1 MAERKVV
8 KLTDGTE
15 ADFAIGTSL
24 ADIDKKLA
32 TEGLKRDSSVKPF
45 AERGVVDSTMA
56 KINLPIVQGA
66 SALLGLP
73 GAVAE
78 GLQTGA
84 EKISQAGL
92 NPFAA
97 FYGALG
103 EKRTPEQAAAGRPVI
118 SAPTPASI
126 TRAVGENI
134 PLQRAE
140 SIPGQLA
147 QTTIRNIASAPVAG
161 AVVPSMLS
169 AAGEEAVAFPFR
181 GTPLEPAARA
191 VGAIG
196 APIAALPFAVKSPM
210 ERMYT
215 ESTQRMTPE
224 QVQAAS
230 QLQRQSFQAGMP
242 VTSFEAMQQAAGGR
256 TTLPALQRQVEGM
269 PASAPQM
276 AEFMAERG
284 AATQRTLQE
293 QFPQTTRAQLGTE
306 MQVAAQAEIRA
317 LNKQLVEEAG
327 PAFKAVKAKKIPM
340 SWMTNLERESAVI
353 AEAGKAVDN
362 IPAYQDL
369 LKGFPNNSI
378 ARIESMRQYLA
389 DKYDNLA
396 VAAQGKVTGEMKA
409 YQTALENL
417 KNKADIQVPAYAAA
431 RADYQKARERI
442 VGPLTE
448 TPIPNI
454 AATSEVPKQF
464 GELFATK
471 AAEINLTPNK
481 VKNAVRALAKTDPSL
496 PKEFLNQYMR
506 SSLENVQR
514 AATTQAGTVG
524 PRFADTIARNTTQR
538 ANLEAAFVEIYG
550 EKGKEAAKGLNN
562 MMRILDA
569 QGRRLPAGS
578 PTAEKGM
585 LAEASVGTVG
595 QTLKQPLSAIGN
607 MYQSVF
613 FSRDYQKMAKA
624 MTSPDGVMAL
634 ENIAKAGKDR
644 KKIGLAF
651 TELQQIIKAAEA
663 EESANVAQ

>member
-15 ADFAIGTSL
+15 ADFPIGASL
-24 ADIDKKLA
+24 ADIDKRLEK
-32 TEGLKRDSSVKPF
+32 EGLQRDTSVKPF
-45 AERGVVDSTMA
+45 ADRGIVDTTMA

-84 EKISQAGL
+84 EKISQLFGRTL
-92 NPFAA
+92 EQTAA
-97 FYGALG
+97 S
-103 EKRTPEQAAAGRPVI
+103 RPAI

-126 TRAVGENI
+126 TKAVGEYI

-140 SIPGQLA
+140 SLPGQLA
-147 QTTIRNIASAPVAG
+147 QTAVRNIASAPVPG
-161 AVVPSMLS
+161 AIVPSLLS
-169 AAGEEAVAFPFR
+169 AGGEEALAFPFR
-181 GTPLEPAARA
+181 GTPLEPSARV
-191 VGAIG
+191 VGSLT
-196 APIAALPFAVKSPM
+196 APLISAPSALKSPM
-210 ERMYT
+210 ERMYS

-224 QVQAAS
+224 QIQQAA
-230 QLQRQSFQAGMP
+230 QLQQQSFKAGMP

-269 PASAPQM
+269 PASAPQI

-284 AATQRTLQE
+284 NITQRTLQE
-293 QFPQTTRAQLGTE
+293 QFPQTTRTQLGTQ
-306 MQVAAQAEIRA
+306 MQQAAQNEVRA
-317 LNKQLVEEAG
+317 LNQQLVKEAG
-327 PAFKAVKAKKIPM
+327 PAFEAVKSKKIPM

-369 LKGFPNNSI
+369 LKGFPDNSI
-378 ARIESMRQYLA
+378 ARIEAMRQFLA

-396 VAAQGKVTGEMKA
+396 AVAQGKVTGEMKA
-409 YQTALENL
+409 YQAARTNL
-417 KNKADIQVPAYAAA
+417 LKKADEQVPAYAAA
-431 RADYQKARERI
+431 REDYQKARDRI

-471 AAEINLTPNK
+471 AAEINLTPDK
-481 VKNAVRALAKTDPSL
+481 VTKAVRALAKTDPEL
-496 PKEFLNQYMR
+496 PREFLNQYMR
-506 SSLENVQR
+506 ASLENVQR
-514 AATTQAGTVG
+514 AASTQAGTVG
-524 PRFADTIARNTTQR
+524 PRFADTVAKNTTQR
-538 ANLEAAFVEIYG
+538 ANLQAAIVEVYG
-550 EKGKEAAKGLNN
+550 ENGKQAAKGFNS
-562 MMRILDA
+562 MMNILEA

-585 LAEASVGTVG
+585 LAEASVGAVG

-607 MYQSVF
+607 MYQSIF
-613 FSRDYQKMAKA
+613 FARDYQKIAKA
-624 MTSPDGVMAL
+624 ITSPDGVMAL

-663 EESANVAQ
+663 EDQPANVAQ

>member
-24 ADIDKKLA
+24 ADIDKRLA
-32 TEGLKRDSSVKPF
+32 TEGLKRDTSVKPF
-45 AERGVVDSTMA
+45 AERSAIDTTIA

-73 GAVAE
+73 GMVAE
-78 GLQTGA
+78 GLQSGA
-84 EKISQAGL
+84 ELIGRGL
-92 NPFAA
+92 G
-97 FYGALG
+97 Y
-103 EKRTPEQAAAGRPVI
+103 TPEQVAASRPVM
-118 SAPTPASI
+118 SAPTPADI
-126 TRAVGENI
+126 TRSVGEFI

-140 SIPGQLA
+140 SGVGRLA
-147 QTTIRNIASAPVAG
+147 QTAVRNIASAPVPG
-161 AVVPSMLS
+161 AMIPSLLS
-169 AAGEEAVAFPFR
+169 AGGEEALAIPFQ
-181 GTPLEPAARA
+181 GTELEPYARA
-191 VGAIG
+191 VGG
-196 APIAALPFAVKSPM
+196 IAAPLISAPSALQSPLQ
-210 ERMYT
+210 RMYS

-230 QLQRQSFQAGMP
+230 QLQRQSFQSGMP
-242 VTSFEAMQQAAGGR
+242 VTSLEAMQQAAGGR
-256 TTLPALQRQVEGM
+256 TTLPALQRQVEGV

-293 QFPQTTRAQLGTE
+293 QFPQTTRAQLGTD
-306 MQVAAQAEIRA
+306 MQKAAMAEETA
-317 LNKQLVEEAG
+317 LNKRLVEEAG
-327 PAFKAVKAKKIPM
+327 PAFKAVKSKKIPM

-353 AEAGKAVDN
+353 AEASKAVDN
-362 IPAYQDL
+362 SPAYQDL
-369 LKGFPNNSI
+369 LKGFPDNSI
-378 ARIESMRQYLA
+378 ARIESMRSYLQ
-389 DKYDNLA
+389 DKYDLLA
-396 VAAQGKVTGEMKA
+396 PLTPGKVTSEMLA
-409 YQTALENL
+409 YDNARRTLLE
-417 KNKADIQVPAYAAA
+417 KADTQVPAYAAA

-454 AATSEVPKQF
+454 AQTSEVPKQF

-471 AAEINLTPNK
+471 AAEINLTPDK
-481 VKNAVRALAKTDPSL
+481 VTKAVRALAKTDPSL

-524 PRFADTIARNTTQR
+524 PRFVDTIARNTTQR

-550 EKGKEAAKGLNN
+550 ENGKQAAKGLNN
-562 MMRILDA
+562 MMRILEA

-585 LAEASVGTVG
+585 LAEASVGAIG

-607 MYQSVF
+607 MYQSIF
-613 FSRDYQKMAKA
+613 FSRDYTNMAKA
-624 MTSPDGVMAL
+624 ITSPDGVMAL
-634 ENIAKAGKDR
+634 EKIAKAGKDR

-651 TELQQIIKAAEA
+651 TELQQVIKAVEA
-663 EESANVAQ
+663 DEQPQ

>member
-1 MAERKVV
+1 
-8 KLTDGTE
+8 
-15 ADFAIGTSL
+15 
-24 ADIDKKLA
+24 
-32 TEGLKRDSSVKPF
+32 
-45 AERGVVDSTMA
+45 
-56 KINLPIVQGA
+56 
-66 SALLGLP
+66 
-73 GAVAE
+73 
-78 GLQTGA
+78 
-84 EKISQAGL
+84 
-92 NPFAA
+92 
-97 FYGALG
+97 
-103 EKRTPEQAAAGRPVI
+103 
-118 SAPTPASI
+118 
-126 TRAVGENI
+126 
-134 PLQRAE
+134 LQRAE
-140 SIPGQLA
+140 SFPGQLA
-147 QTTIRNIASAPVAG
+147 QTSVRNIVSAPVPG
-161 AVVPSMLS
+161 AIVPSLLS
-169 AAGEEAVAFPFR
+169 AAGEETLAIPFK
-181 GTPLEPAARA
+181 GTDLEPAARV
-191 VGAIG
+191 VGG
-196 APIAALPFAVKSPM
+196 LTAPLVSAPSALQSPLQ
-210 ERMYT
+210 RMYS
-215 ESTQRMTPE
+215 ESTQRMTPAQIQE
-224 QVQAAS
+224 AS
-230 QLQRQSFQAGMP
+230 QLQRQSFQEGMP

-256 TTLPALQRQVEGM
+256 TTLPALQRQVEGV

-284 AATQRTLQE
+284 ASTQQRLQE
-293 QFPQTTRAQLGTE
+293 QFPQTTRAQLGTQ
-306 MQVAAQAEIRA
+306 MQEAAQAEVSA

-353 AEAGKAVDN
+353 AEASKAVDN
-362 IPAYQDL
+362 SPVYQDL
-369 LKGFPNNSI
+369 LKGFPDNSI
-378 ARIESMRQYLA
+378 ARIESMRSYLQ
-389 DKYDNLA
+389 DKYDLLA
-396 VAAQGKVTGEMKA
+396 PLTPGKVTNEMLAYDKA
-409 YQTALENL
+409 RRTLLE
-417 KNKADIQVPAYAAA
+417 KADTQVPAYAAA

-471 AAEINLTPNK
+471 AAEINLTPKK
-481 VKNAVRALAKTDPSL
+481 VTDAVRALAKTDPAL

-550 EKGKEAAKGLNN
+550 EKGKEAAKGLNS

-585 LAEASVGTVG
+585 LAEASVGTVT

-607 MYQSVF
+607 LYQSVF
-613 FSRDYQKMAKA
+613 FARDYQSMAKA

-634 ENIAKAGKDR
+634 EKIAKAGKDR

-651 TELQQIIKAAEA
+651 TELQQVIKAVEA
-663 EESANVAQ
+663 DEQPQ